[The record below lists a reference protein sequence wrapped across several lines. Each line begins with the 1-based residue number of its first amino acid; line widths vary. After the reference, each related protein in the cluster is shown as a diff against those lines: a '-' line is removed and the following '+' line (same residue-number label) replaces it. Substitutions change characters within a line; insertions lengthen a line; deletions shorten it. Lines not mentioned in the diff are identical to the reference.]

1 MRDAPPGPDR
11 LTGVDR
17 LIVEFDRALRT
28 LAHAAPPTREMP
40 GQELSEAD
48 IPETERHHAAALMRV
63 NHTGEICAQALYS
76 GQALTARS
84 DATRRVLQRAGEEE
98 AEHLAWTA
106 ARVQSLGGRVS
117 VLNPAFYAGAFV
129 IGALSGAAGDRLSLG
144 FLAETERQVEA
155 HLDGH
160 LMSLPAADQKSR
172 AVVER
177 MKQDEARHA
186 STATAHG
193 ASELP
198 RPLKRLMKLAAR
210 VMTFTTYRI

>member
-1 MRDAPPGPDR
+1 MRDAPRGLDR
-11 LTGVDR
+11 A
-17 LIVEFDRALRT
+17 IVEFDRALRT
-28 LAHAAPPTREMP
+28 LAGAKPAPREMP
-40 GQELSEAD
+40 GHDLEEANL
-48 IPETERHHAAALMRV
+48 PETQRRHVAALMRV

-84 DATRRVLQRAGEEE
+84 EATRRVLERAGNEE

-106 ARVQSLGGRVS
+106 ARVKSLGGRLS

-129 IGALSGAAGDRLSLG
+129 IGAASGLLGDRWSLG

-160 LMSLPAADQKSR
+160 LDSLPASDQKSR
-172 AVVER
+172 AVIEK

-186 STATAHG
+186 ASATTRG
-193 ASELP
+193 AADLP
-198 RPLKRLMKLAAR
+198 APIKRMMKLAAR
-210 VMTFTTYRI
+210 VMTLTTYRM

>member
-1 MRDAPPGPDR
+1 MRETPQGI
-11 LTGVDR
+11 DR

-28 LAHAAPPTREMP
+28 LAGAMPPPAEMP
-40 GQELSEAD
+40 GQEIAEAD
-48 IPETERHHAAALMRV
+48 LSDTERRHAAALMRV
-63 NHTGEICAQALYS
+63 NHTGEICAQALYT

-84 DATRRVLQRAGEEE
+84 ESTKQVLEKAASEE

-106 ARVQSLGGRVS
+106 SRVERLGGKVS

-129 IGALSGAAGDRLSLG
+129 IGAVSGVLGDRWSMG

-160 LMSLPAADQKSR
+160 LDSLPASDQKSR
-172 AVVER
+172 SVIER

-186 STATAHG
+186 ASATAHG
-193 ASELP
+193 ATELP
-198 RPLKRLMKLAAR
+198 APIQKIMKVAAR
-210 VMTFTTYRI
+210 AMTATTYRI